1 MTLLS
6 NLYKVDDR
14 TINFPQAKTN
24 LLKLTKNYVEG
35 HNMQK
40 MTKIDTQEMIL
51 KVKEL
56 EWSKKQVRLQNGEV
70 LSS

>member
-6 NLYKVDDR
+6 NLYKIDDR

-24 LLKLTKNYVEG
+24 LLKLTKNYVES

>member
-24 LLKLTKNYVEG
+24 LLKLTKNYVES